1 MRTGPKALVGL
12 GLPAALRPHTPDKGG
27 VLGPYAAPAGMA
39 WAFVVESG
47 SYVTENGQRVV
58 ALIRVS

>member
-1 MRTGPKALVGL
+1 MSWSVRIATLS
-12 GLPAALRPHTPDKGG
+12 KGG

-58 ALIRVS
+58 TLIRVS

>member
-1 MRTGPKALVGL
+1 MSLSLGL
-12 GLPAALRPHTPDKGG
+12 GLALTRNKGG
-27 VLGPYAAPAGMA
+27 VVGPYPAPVGMA

-58 ALIRVS
+58 TLIRVS